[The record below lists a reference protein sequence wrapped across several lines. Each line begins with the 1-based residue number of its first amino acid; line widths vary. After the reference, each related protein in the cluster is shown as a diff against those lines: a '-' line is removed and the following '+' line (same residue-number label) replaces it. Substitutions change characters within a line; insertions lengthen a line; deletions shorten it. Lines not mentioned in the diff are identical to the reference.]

1 MASSTK
7 PKSKSKQSKSG
18 EKTGRKKDRRLNA
31 KNADKHDLYQ
41 RAVNSPDQDVDFLI
55 ETYREMRGKDA
66 THMREDF
73 CGTALLAAE
82 WISRSDD
89 YTAEGFD
96 LDPDP
101 IAWGKEHN
109 FKRLGDAAKRM
120 TWHES
125 DVRAPADRRPDVTT
139 AANFSYWLFLERRD
153 LLEYFKSVHADLADD
168 GLFIIDMYG
177 GPDAMVEGEEE
188 RDLGGGIEYIWDQVD
203 YSPATGRYDCAIHF
217 RFRDGS
223 EMHNAF
229 EYTWRLWGLP
239 ELKDV
244 MSDAGFSQVDTYF
257 EGTDPDDEEEGDG
270 VFVKDGKGENID
282 AWLSY
287 LVAQK

>member
-1 MASSTK
+1 M
-7 PKSKSKQSKSG
+7 
-18 EKTGRKKDRRLNA
+18 
-31 KNADKHDLYQ
+31 YCY
-41 RAVNSPDQDVDFLI
+41 V
-55 ETYREMRGKDA
+55 
-66 THMREDF
+66 
-73 CGTALLAAE
+73 
-82 WISRSDD
+82 
-89 YTAEGFD
+89 
-96 LDPDP
+96 
-101 IAWGKEHN
+101 
-109 FKRLGDAAKRM
+109 
-120 TWHES
+120 
-125 DVRAPADRRPDVTT
+125 
-139 AANFSYWLFLERRD
+139 
-153 LLEYFKSVHADLADD
+153 

-244 MSDAGFSQVDTYF
+244 MADAGFSQVDTYF

-270 VFVKDGKGENID
+270 IFAKDGKGENID